1 MPLDHKINIKWNL
14 GFCTNLLESFSSGKL
29 ILTPKQA
36 VRAIELGNLCKLD
49 GLRTVVKLKRKV
61 LDERITHHCL

>member
-1 MPLDHKINIKWNL
+1 MLRPAN
-14 GFCTNLLESFSSGKL
+14 T

-49 GLRTVVKLKRKV
+49 GLRTVVKLK
-61 LDERITHHCL
+61 ERFYMKGLLTIACNTFLR